1 MLQQQKKRSKTF
13 GGKQTRAPGKKE
25 EKKKILYN
33 DFHQNTGY
41 QKEVPISQCEIEVIK
56 HNQISQMEQTNS

>member
-25 EKKKILYN
+25 EKKILYN